1 MDDLPGDD
9 LPLAALEGP
18 GIALPGRRRRNRHFA
33 ALLATTAL
41 VAVAALLP
49 GAARAQDATWLAP
62 PATPTGDFNTATNWD
77 TATVPTGTAIFGLSN
92 TTSLSFSAN
101 TPIGGWTFDVGAS
114 NYTFTNDQ
122 ALVFTGAGI
131 VINGGSASI
140 TNDTFGTLQFTNSS
154 TAGSASITNNSTN
167 APLSFA
173 GTSTAGS
180 ANITTNSGAQ
190 LVFNDSSTAGSATI
204 TTNSGGQTFIVSSAS
219 GRTARYI
226 MNGTG
231 FLDISAL
238 ATAGTTVGSI
248 EGDGVVRLGAKNLAV
263 GGNNLSTTFSGV
275 IQDGGVVASTGG
287 SLTKTGTGTLTL
299 TGINTYS
306 GGTSFNSGILSI
318 SSDANL
324 GNASGGLTFNG
335 GTLQLTGGA
344 VNLASTRAITL
355 NAGGG
360 TFDIGG
366 GATIFSQSFGGSGP
380 VTFTNGSAILSAA
393 NTYSGATTVTST
405 GFLGANVAGALSSN
419 SAFTVDGTLVL
430 GGFNTTIKSLTGS
443 GIVANNSPTAATLTL
458 APTSG
463 VTTFSGTLIDSLG
476 AALSLVKTGAGT
488 QVLSGANTY
497 SGGTTIAAGALRIG
511 TGGALGSGGVTFTG
525 NGTLGANAT
534 TTLTNSIVVNSGAST
549 TIGAAAG
556 QTLTLS
562 GPSFALNLGGTA
574 LHFGS
579 ITDTGTVLLSPGAIS
594 LSGTGGSISIDGG
607 TLKNGLFG
615 LGGAFSSSQ
624 LSSFN
629 IASGATYDL
638 NGLNGGAV
646 ALTGG
651 GTITNTGVDATMFVN
666 QHGGSSTFSGR
677 ITGAATG
684 LDVLFNSGTLTLAG
698 TSNDYSGMT
707 TIESATTLKAG
718 ATNAFSSASAHTVTG
733 TLDLGGFSNAIGSLA
748 GTGTVT
754 SSAAGAVTLTT
765 NGDNTSTA
773 FSGVIQDGSG
783 TVALTKTGT
792 STLTLTGANG
802 YTGGTTIS
810 GGVLQLGD
818 ASNTGKVVGA
828 VVNNATFSIVNADTT
843 GITSIT
849 NGGTTAFFNATS
861 AGSASIANT
870 GDLFFDNTSTAA
882 NATITTNNHLV
893 FFNNSTAGS
902 ATIITNSGGRTFIA
916 DSASGGTARFIL
928 NGSGSLDISPLTT
941 GGTTAGSIEGAGNV
955 SLGAKNL
962 AVGGNNLSTIFSG
975 VIQDGG
981 TGGALTKTGT
991 GTLILTGTN
1000 TYTGAT
1006 TINGGVLEVDGAI
1019 TSSSSVTVNAGG
1031 TLTGTGLVDPP
1042 NTVTVASG
1050 GMLAPGSGTPGSSMT
1065 ISGNLAF
1072 QSGALYLVQ
1081 LNPATSSFANVT
1093 GMATLGGATVN
1104 ALYANGSY
1112 VAKQYTILTA
1122 GSVSGIFGSLV
1133 NTNLPSGFKTDLS
1146 YDATH
1151 AYLDLSLAF
1160 IPPPGTGLSGN
1171 QQNVGNAIINSF
1183 NTNGS
1188 IPLVFGG
1195 LTPAGLT
1202 QLSGET
1208 ATGSQ
1213 QTTFDAMGMF
1223 MGLLTDPF
1231 MSRTG
1236 GAGPSPGAAGFA
1248 AEEQGASAYA
1258 ARKNGDAYAMFTK
1271 APPAPFV
1278 QRWSVWAAGFGGSQT
1293 TDGNAA
1299 VGSNNTTSNIAG
1311 TAVGADYLFSPNTL
1325 AGFALAGGGT
1335 NFSVAGGGS
1344 GRSDLFQAG
1353 AYLRHTNGPAYLS
1366 AALAYGWQNITTDR
1380 TVTVAG
1386 FDHLRAEFNANAFS
1400 GRAEGGYRFVSPWI
1414 GGIGITPY
1422 AAAQFTTF
1430 DLPAYAEQALSGA
1443 NTFALSYA
1451 SKSVTDTRSELGIR
1465 TDKSFAMPDGIVTLR
1480 GRFAW
1485 AHDFNPDRSI
1495 GATFQTLPGAS
1506 FVVNGAAQASDS
1518 ALSTASIEM
1527 KWLNGWSAAATF
1539 EGEFSDVT
1547 RSYAG
1552 KGVVR
1557 YSW

>member
-1 MDDLPGDD
+1 LPR
-9 LPLAALEGP
+9 
-18 GIALPGRRRRNRHFA
+18 RRRRNRHFA

-49 GAARAQDATWLAP
+49 GAARAQNATWLAP

-101 TPIGGWTFDVGAS
+101 TPIGGWTFDPGAS
-114 NYTFTNDQ
+114 AYTFTNDQ
-122 ALVFTGAGI
+122 VLVFTGAGI

-173 GTSTAGS
+173 GTSKAGS

-204 TTNSGGQTFIVSSAS
+204 TTNSGGQTYIVSSAS
-219 GRTARYI
+219 GGTARYI

-231 FLDISAL
+231 FLDISGL
-238 ATAGTTVGSI
+238 ATAGTTAGSI
-248 EGDGVVRLGAKNLAV
+248 EGDGVVFLGSKNLAV

-275 IQDGGVVASTGG
+275 IQDGGVVPSTGG
-287 SLTKTGTGTLTL
+287 SLTKTGTGTLILSGT
-299 TGINTYS
+299 NTYT
-306 GGTSFNSGILSI
+306 GGTTINSGILSI

-324 GNASGGLTFNG
+324 GNTSGGLTFNG

-344 VNLASTRAITL
+344 ANLASTRAITL

-366 GATIFSQSFGGSGP
+366 GITTFSQSFGGTGP
-380 VTFTNGSAILSAA
+380 VTFTNGEVVLSAV

-405 GFLGANVAGALSSN
+405 ASLAANVAGALSPN
-419 SAFTVDGTLVL
+419 SDFTVDGTLVL
-430 GGFNTTIKSLTGS
+430 EGFNNTIKSLSGS
-443 GIVANNSPTAATLTL
+443 GVVANAAIGIPATLTV
-458 APTSG
+458 APSSG
-463 VTTFSGTLIDSLG
+463 VTTFSGALIDSLG
-476 AALSLVKTGAGT
+476 DALSLAKTGAGT
-488 QVLSGANTY
+488 FILSGNNTY
-497 SGGTTIAAGALRIG
+497 SGTTQV
-511 TGGALGSGGVTFTG
+511 S
-525 NGTLGANAT
+525 
-534 TTLTNSIVVNSGAST
+534 
-549 TIGAAAG
+549 
-556 QTLTLS
+556 
-562 GPSFALNLGGTA
+562 
-574 LHFGS
+574 
-579 ITDTGTVLLSPGAIS
+579 
-594 LSGTGGSISIDGG
+594 GG
-607 TLKNGLFG
+607 TLAAGSTT
-615 LGGAFSSSQ
+615 AFSTTSA
-624 LSSFN
+624 F
-629 IASGATYDL
+629 T
-638 NGLNGGAV
+638 
-646 ALTGG
+646 
-651 GTITNTGVDATMFVN
+651 VN
-666 QHGGSSTFSGR
+666 
-677 ITGAATG
+677 A
-684 LDVLFNSGTLTLAG
+684 
-698 TSNDYSGMT
+698 
-707 TIESATTLKAG
+707 
-718 ATNAFSSASAHTVTG
+718 
-733 TLDLGGFSNAIGSLA
+733 TLDLGGFSNTIGSLA
-748 GTGTVT
+748 GSGTVT
-754 SSAAGAVTLTT
+754 NSSATAATLTAGGNNIST
-765 NGDNTSTA
+765 N
-773 FSGVIQDGSG
+773 FSGNLIDGTG
-783 TVALTKTGT
+783 ALGLTKTGT
-792 STLTLTGANG
+792 DTLALTGANT

-810 GGVLQLGD
+810 AGTLQLGD
-818 ASNTGKVVGA
+818 ASNTGKIVGA
-828 VVNNATFSIVNADTT
+828 VVNNSVFNIVNADTT

-849 NGGTTAFFNATS
+849 NNGTTGFFNGTS
-861 AGSASIANT
+861 ADS
-870 GDLFFDNTSTAA
+870 
-882 NATITTNNHLV
+882 ATITNNSVLEFV
-893 FFNNSTAGS
+893 NSSTAGS
-902 ATIITNSGGRTFIA
+902 ATITTNSGGTTFIA
-916 DSASGGTARFIL
+916 VGANGGTARFIL
-928 NGSGSLDISPLTT
+928 NGTGALDISALTT
-941 GGTTAGSIEGAGNV
+941 GGTIAGSIEGNGNV
-955 SLGAKNL
+955 FLGAHNL
-962 AVGGNNLSTIFSG
+962 AVGGNNLSTTFSG

-981 TGGALTKTGT
+981 VAGGTGGSLTKTGIGILTLTATNTYTGGTTISGGTLQLAGAGTLGGTTGTLGVSGGTLDLGTTTQTTGALTLTGGAIQNGTLNSSAFGVQAGTISAALAGAGDLTKTGT
-991 GTLILTGTN
+991 GTVVLSGIN

-1019 TSSSSVTVNAGG
+1019 TSSSGVTVNAGG

-1042 NTVTVASG
+1042 VPAPVATTINSG
-1050 GMLAPGSGTPGSSMT
+1050 GTLAPGNGTPGTSMT

-1072 QSGALYLVQ
+1072 QSGAQYLVQ
-1081 LNPATSSFANVT
+1081 LNPATASFANVT
-1093 GMATLGGATVN
+1093 GTATLGGATVN

-1122 GSVSGIFGSLV
+1122 GHVSGTFGSLV

-1160 IPPPGTGLSGN
+1160 IPPPGSGLSGN
-1171 QQNVGNAIINSF
+1171 QQAVGNAIINSF
-1183 NTNGS
+1183 NTSGS

-1231 MSRTG
+1231 MSRAG
-1236 GAGPSPGAAGFA
+1236 GANPPPGAAGFA

-1258 ARKNGDAYAMFTK
+1258 ARKSGDAYAMFTK

-1278 QRWSVWAAGFGGSQT
+1278 QRWSVWAAGFGGSQS

-1299 VGSNNTTSNIAG
+1299 LGSNNTTGNIAG
-1311 TAVGADYLFSPNTL
+1311 TAVGVDYLFSPNTL

-1353 AYLRHTNGPAYLS
+1353 AYVRHTNGAAYMT
-1366 AALAYGWQNITTDR
+1366 AALAYGWQDITTDR

-1386 FDHLRAEFNANAFS
+1386 FDHLRAEFNANAWS
-1400 GRAEGGYRFVSPWI
+1400 GRLEGGYRFVSPWI

-1422 AAAQFTTF
+1422 AAAQFVTF
-1430 DLPAYAEQALSGA
+1430 DLPAYAEQALTGA
-1443 NTFALSYA
+1443 STFALAYGSRD
-1451 SKSVTDTRSELGIR
+1451 VTDTRSELGIR
-1465 TDKSFAMPDGIVTLR
+1465 TDKSFAMQDGILTLR

-1495 GATFQTLPGAS
+1495 AATFQSLPGAS

-1518 ALSTASIEM
+1518 ALTTASIER
-1527 KWLNGWSAAATF
+1527 KWMNGWSVAATF
-1539 EGEFSDVT
+1539 EGEFSEVT